1 MQPIERWEIY
11 VFLGAVFFMGM
22 YLYNHVDF
30 EDLFRPQAP
39 TPMHMSGKVQKST
52 PLKNVEVVD
61 IPAAVY
67 ASFEQDASG
76 SKYLQGNEKYIL
88 MISTDS
94 CPYARAFKN
103 AFKTLFK
110 EGGYKEFYRKHI
122 FEVGRSYVITCST
135 ENCAKM
141 WIFSHCGGG
150 FCIVNPKLKKAVID
164 NSQDA
169 AQIARTL
176 EKYKE
181 W

>member
-1 MQPIERWEIY
+1 MMKIDTWEIFAII
-11 VFLGAVFFMGM
+11 VCVLIFGSFIK
-22 YLYNHVDF
+22 NRVDV
-30 EDLFRPQAP
+30 EDLLRPAATAP
-39 TPMHMSGKVQKST
+39 VHLQGKVGPQV
-52 PLKNVEVVD
+52 LKKVHEVD
-61 IPAAVY
+61 IPREVY
-67 ASFEQDASG
+67 ASMAQNTSG
-76 SKYLQGNEKYIL
+76 AKYLQGNEKYIL

-150 FCIVNPKLKKAVID
+150 FCIVNPQQRKAVID

-169 AQIARTL
+169 TQIARTL

>member
-11 VFLGAVFFMGM
+11 LFLGAALILGA
-22 YLYNHVDF
+22 YLYDRVDF
-30 EDLFRPQAP
+30 EDLFRAQPA
-39 TPMHMSGKVQKST
+39 TPMHMSGKVQASSA
-52 PLKNVEVVD
+52 LKNVEVVD
-61 IPAAVY
+61 IPSAVY
-67 ASFEQDASG
+67 ASFNEDSSG

-110 EGGYKEFYRKHI
+110 EGRYKEFYRKHI

-150 FCIVNPKLKKAVID
+150 FCIINPQLKKAVID

-169 AQIARTL
+169 DQIARTL